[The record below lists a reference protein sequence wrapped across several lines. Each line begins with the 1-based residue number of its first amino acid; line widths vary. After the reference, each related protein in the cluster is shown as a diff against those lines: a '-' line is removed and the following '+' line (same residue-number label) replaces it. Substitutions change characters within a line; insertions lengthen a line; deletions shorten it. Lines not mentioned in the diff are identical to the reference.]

1 MTESRLDPTA
11 APLFSIVIPVYNDWK
26 PLEQCLESLA
36 VQVNAPAFEV
46 VLVDDGSTEPL
57 PQYLRQSTPKYP
69 LTLIQQ
75 AHTGIPSARNR
86 GIRIAKGRV
95 FLFVDADC
103 RLHSDCLAVLGSVIA
118 QSPEHDCCQL
128 RLVGNCST
136 LVGRAEH
143 LRLLAFQ
150 EHMLQPDG
158 CIRYLNTAGFAI
170 RRERADIETGVFDPA
185 AFRAEDTLLL
195 AKLIQDGKLPLF
207 VPTAVVEHAIPLS
220 LMQCVRKDIQSV
232 SLEGRAYGLIASK
245 GVRIRI
251 TNRERF
257 ILLGSMWR
265 AASQKSI
272 GRPAWIVL
280 VIRQSVQRVIS
291 FVYECLGIGSAA
303 QL

>member
-1 MTESRLDPTA
+1 MTQSKQDPTA
-11 APLFSIVIPVYNDWK
+11 TPLFSIVIPVYNDWK
-26 PLEQCLESLA
+26 PLEQCLESVAL
-36 VQVNAPAFEV
+36 QMDAPTFEV
-46 VLVDDGSTEPL
+46 VVVDDGSTESVPE
-57 PQYLRQSTPKYP
+57 YVRQSP
-69 LTLIQQ
+69 LKPTLVQQ
-75 AHTGIPSARNR
+75 AHAGIPAARNQGVR
-86 GIRIAKGRV
+86 TAKGKV

-103 RLHSDCLAVLGSVIA
+103 RLHSGCLAALTSVIS
-118 QSPEHDCCQL
+118 QSLQHDCFQL

-143 LRLLAFQ
+143 LRLLTFQ

-195 AKLIQDGKLPLF
+195 AKLMQDGKLPLF
-207 VPTAVVEHAIPLS
+207 VPGAIVEHAIPLS

-251 TNRERF
+251 TNRERLS
-257 ILLGSMWR
+257 LLGSMWR
-265 AASQKSI
+265 VAAEKSI
-272 GRPAWIVL
+272 GRSAWFVL
-280 VIRQSVQRVIS
+280 VVRQSLQRVIS
-291 FVYECLGIGSAA
+291 FVYQCLGIGSAA